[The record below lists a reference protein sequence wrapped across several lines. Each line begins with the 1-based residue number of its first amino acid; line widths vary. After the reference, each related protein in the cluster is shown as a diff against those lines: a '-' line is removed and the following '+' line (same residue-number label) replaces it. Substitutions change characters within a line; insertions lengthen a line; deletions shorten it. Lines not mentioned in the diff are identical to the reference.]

1 MDGQFDIIDWYP
13 YFQSCIR
20 YFLEH
25 AQYNGPVQ
33 ALAAFLNIQLPF
45 QKLQAATT
53 HHRQHPLYPRTSPS
67 PPAHGGG
74 SSAAAAPPPLS
85 HVSLQ
90 PYIRR
95 LVATGFDFPAV
106 LHGFFGDDWQLGITP
121 MHEQERRN
129 FLFAAKSS
137 SWLEV
142 KGAYDMGV
150 DETVPFLK
158 PLRNVTEQEIVA
170 AEGGWSEWLAMQD
183 W

>member
-1 MDGQFDIIDWYP
+1 M
-13 YFQSCIR
+13 
-20 YFLEH
+20 
-25 AQYNGPVQ
+25 
-33 ALAAFLNIQLPF
+33 
-45 QKLQAATT
+45 
-53 HHRQHPLYPRTSPS
+53 
-67 PPAHGGG
+67 
-74 SSAAAAPPPLS
+74 
-85 HVSLQ
+85 
-90 PYIRR
+90 
-95 LVATGFDFPAV
+95 